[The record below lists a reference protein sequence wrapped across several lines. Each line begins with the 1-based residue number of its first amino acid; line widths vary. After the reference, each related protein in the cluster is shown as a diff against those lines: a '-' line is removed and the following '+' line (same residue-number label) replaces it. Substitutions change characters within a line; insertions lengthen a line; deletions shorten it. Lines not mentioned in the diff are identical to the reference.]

1 MAHHAGESA
10 VRGRC
15 RVSQEHACFR
25 QIIGRGCVVQVERCT
40 CGTLHLVLG
49 PLSLRLSP
57 QQFESLIA
65 TLLEA
70 QSVLEQRAQGADCAE
85 DAPRA
90 GLSLATLLSQTVAR
104 GES

>member
-1 MAHHAGESA
+1 MAHHAGESP

-25 QIIGRGCVVQVERCT
+25 QIISRGCVVQVERCT

-57 QQFESLIA
+57 QHYESLIA

-70 QSVLEQRAQGADCAE
+70 QSVLEQRAECAE
-85 DAPRA
+85 DASSA

>member
-1 MAHHAGESA
+1 MSA
-10 VRGRC
+10 
-15 RVSQEHACFR
+15 EHACFR
-25 QIIGRGCVVQVERCT
+25 QVVARGCVVVVERCT

-57 QQFESLIA
+57 HHYDSLIA

-70 QSVLEQRAQGADCAE
+70 QCNLEQRAEHGE
-85 DAPRA
+85 DSPSA
-90 GLSLATLLSQTVAR
+90 GVSLASLLSQTVAR

>member
-1 MAHHAGESA
+1 MAHPAGESC

-25 QIIGRGCVVQVERCT
+25 QVIGRGCVVQVERCT

-49 PLSLRLSP
+49 PLSLKLSP
-57 QQFESLIA
+57 AHYESLLA

-70 QSVLEQRAQGADCAE
+70 QTVLDQRAECPE
-85 DAPRA
+85 EAPSA
-90 GLSLATLLSQTVAR
+90 GLSLATLLSHTVAR

>member
-1 MAHHAGESA
+1 MAHPAGESC

-25 QIIGRGCVVQVERCT
+25 QVIGRGCVVQVERCT

-49 PLSLRLSP
+49 PLSLKLSP
-57 QQFESLIA
+57 PHYESLLA

-70 QSVLEQRAQGADCAE
+70 QTALEQRSECTE
-85 DAPRA
+85 DAPSA